1 MNIFEKPYTEEEIRT
16 KANNNRIEGVIKI
29 EMAQIIHSDMEE
41 FLDIISEKL
50 TGSCLLSDISYKIV
64 GYESDYTILLLV
76 SGDISEIFWK

>member
-1 MNIFEKPYTEEEIRT
+1 MNILEKPYTEEEIRT
-16 KANNNRIEGVIKI
+16 KENNNRIEGVIKI

-64 GYESDYTILLLV
+64 GHESDYTILLLV
-76 SGDISEIFWK
+76 SGDISEIF